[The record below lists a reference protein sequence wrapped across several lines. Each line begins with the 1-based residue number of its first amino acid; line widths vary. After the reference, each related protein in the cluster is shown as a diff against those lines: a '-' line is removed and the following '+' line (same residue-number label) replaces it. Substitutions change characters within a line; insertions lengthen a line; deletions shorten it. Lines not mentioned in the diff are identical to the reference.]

1 MKPLI
6 LVVDDDEDDLWLM
19 QKAMLQI
26 GGHCQLNPF
35 SDGVNLLTYL
45 DSSGTIP
52 NLILIDY
59 HLPKMDGLELTEILR
74 TRPTLDSVPL
84 AWMSSEIDPA
94 WEVHCQELA
103 VSWSWVK
110 PNNYTAW
117 QTFMQQLCGALLVPR
132 SK

>member
-6 LVVDDDEDDLWLM
+6 VIVDDDEDDLWLM

-26 GGHCQLNPF
+26 GGTCKLNPF
-35 SDGVNLLTYL
+35 SDAAGLLTYL
-45 DSSGTIP
+45 ESATSVPD
-52 NLILIDY
+52 LILIDY
-59 HLPKMDGLELTEILR
+59 HLPRMDGLELTELLR
-74 TRPTLDSVPL
+74 SKYALETVPF

-94 WEVHCQELA
+94 WEARCRELN
-103 VSWSWVK
+103 VSWCWMK

-117 QTFMQQLCGALLVPR
+117 QAFMHQLCSVLVVPK